1 MRVLVAQGS
10 GAAGQRV
17 SLDENEVHHLRVRR
31 AKDRESVEVLDGA
44 GLIGTGLLILS
55 GRQWFVEIRSAARQE
70 RPPET
75 TLAVAAGDR
84 ERFSWM
90 VEKSVELG
98 VTCVVPLETARST
111 GVANRLKDA
120 HLRRLRRSALEAIK
134 QCGVT
139 WAPVVEEPVAL
150 EEFVR
155 RPRPGGGWL
164 ADQSGSPVPSV
175 LDQGPLTVV
184 IGPEGGLT
192 DAERAALVQATYLP
206 VVLGAHT
213 LRFETA
219 ALAAAAAATQARM
232 RGPNG

>member
-1 MRVLVAQGS
+1 MRVLVPRGS
-10 GAAGQRV
+10 GEPGKRV

-31 AKDRESVEVLDGA
+31 AKDREIVEVLDGA
-44 GLIGTGLLILS
+44 GLVGTGRLLLA
-55 GRQWFVEIRSAARQE
+55 GRQWLVEIRTVASEE

-75 TLAVAAGDR
+75 VLAVASGDR
-84 ERFSWM
+84 ERFSWL

-98 VTCVVPLETARST
+98 VTRIVPLETARST
-111 GVANRLKDA
+111 SVATRLKEA

-134 QCGVT
+134 QCGVA

-175 LDQGPLTVV
+175 LDQRSLTVV

-192 DAERAALVQATYLP
+192 DAERGALVQATYLP